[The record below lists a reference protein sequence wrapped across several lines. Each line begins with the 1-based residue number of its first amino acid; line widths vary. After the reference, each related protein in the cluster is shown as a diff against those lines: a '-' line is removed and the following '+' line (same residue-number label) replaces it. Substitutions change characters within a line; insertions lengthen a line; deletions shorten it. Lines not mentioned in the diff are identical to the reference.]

1 MKPVDAGILPVVVSE
16 ELDLLERVRQAVRSA
31 AIAAKPDMADVNRRL
46 IELRDEASSA
56 LQHDLPA
63 LFDQLNVHHSLS
75 KLDFRTK
82 LPDLRAPYFAHMRI
96 NEAGRSRDILI
107 GHQTFIDPKFD
118 ITIIDWKNAPIA
130 KVFFHYNEGDS
141 FTEKL
146 PGKLLS
152 GTIEARRVLTF
163 DKGKLIAI
171 GLPTTGFKIDDDG
184 HWHEQTASALP
195 QLSGG
200 EGAADRGQ
208 RFGTGRGGQRMPDVS
223 ALLDKQQ
230 FELLTRSEDEH
241 LLILGGAGCGKTT
254 VALHRLAALS
264 SRHPKRFAHDRM
276 LVVVP
281 DTGLVRLSRKILK
294 SLGLDRVKV
303 STYDEWIIQLA
314 RNWLKSLPNRICQD
328 TPARVSRFKRHP
340 AMLELFDSLA
350 DRRLQSFTD
359 QAERELGFW
368 SDIRHIFERS
378 TGHNLSLRL
387 QSIRNQLLNRLQK
400 QGSTIEEATLHR
412 RAVENLFG
420 SLKRQL
426 LNLDTDRRA
435 LYSDRETLMRA
446 VQMSDG
452 VLNESMV
459 DEVMR
464 HARQQF
470 QDPDTSA
477 RMAGIGD
484 EAIVSLDGV
493 DVATEESIGVE
504 STVDIE
510 DCSLMFRLLKYYTGS
525 VCPDEAKFPSFSHL
539 VIDEAQELSPLE
551 LRMLGDCLAE
561 DGSVTIAGDAAQQ
574 SDPTTTFVTW
584 EHVLRELDI
593 GDVQASQLMTNYR
606 SPRPIAE
613 YAHAILGKL
622 APETMPRALRDG
634 VPVIESQF
642 SDLGHVAMILT
653 DTLEDLCFREPD
665 CSVAIICRDDESA
678 VEIFGALRELSDVRL
693 VRDGEF
699 SFEPGIDVTEA
710 SHVKGLEFD
719 YVVVPD
725 ADINN
730 YPDLP
735 DARRLL
741 HVAATRAMHQL
752 WIMYRGRVSPIL
764 PQKFASGSQ

>member
-1 MKPVDAGILPVVVSE
+1 MTQVGPVHHPIIVTE
-16 ELDLLERVRQAVRSA
+16 ELDILERVRQAVRAA
-31 AIAAKPDMADVNRRL
+31 AIAAQPDMADVNRRL

-63 LFDQLNVHHSLS
+63 LFDQLNIHHSLS

-107 GHQTFIDPKFD
+107 GHQTFVEPKFD

-163 DKGKLIAI
+163 DRGKLIAI
-171 GLPTTGFKIDDDG
+171 GLPQTGFRVDQNGI
-184 HWHEQTASALP
+184 WQEQAAAALP
-195 QLSGG
+195 RLSGG

-223 ALLDKQQ
+223 ALLDRQQ
-230 FELLTRSEDEH
+230 FELLTRSDDEH

-264 SRHPKRFAHDRM
+264 ARQPKRFSQDRM
-276 LVVVP
+276 MVIVP

-294 SLGLDRVKV
+294 TLGLDRVRV
-303 STYDEWIIQLA
+303 STYDEWITQLA
-314 RNWLKSLPNRICQD
+314 RNWLKSLPNRICQE

-340 AMLELFDSLA
+340 AMLELFSALA
-350 DRRLQSFTD
+350 DRRWQIFTD
-359 QAERELGFW
+359 QAEKELGFW
-368 SDIRHIFERS
+368 SDIREIFERS
-378 TGHNLSLRL
+378 SGQNLAHRM
-387 QSIRNQLLNRLQK
+387 QSINRMLLNRSK
-400 QGSTIEEATLHR
+400 SASSEEATRNH
-412 RAVENLFG
+412 RAVEKLFG
-420 SLKRQL
+420 SMHRQL

-435 LYSDRETLMRA
+435 LYSDREILMRA

-459 DEVMR
+459 DEVLR

-470 QDPDTSA
+470 QDPDSSA
-477 RMAGIGD
+477 RMAGIGE

-510 DCSLMFRLLKYYTGS
+510 DCSLMFRLLKFYTGS
-525 VCPDEAKFPSFSHL
+525 VCPDEARFPSFSHV

-593 GDVQASQLMTNYR
+593 GEVQASQLMTNYR

-613 YAHAILGKL
+613 YAHKILGKL
-622 APETMPRALRDG
+622 APENMPRALRDG
-634 VPVIESQF
+634 VPVFESQF

-653 DTLEDLCFREPD
+653 DALEDLCFREPD
-665 CSVAIICRDDESA
+665 ASIAIICRDDESA
-678 VEIFGALRELSDVRL
+678 VEIYGALRELSDVRL

-699 SFEPGIDVTEA
+699 SFDPGIDVTEV

-719 YVVVPD
+719 YVVIPD

-741 HVAATRAMHQL
+741 HVGATRAMHQL
-752 WIMYRGRVSPIL
+752 WVMTKGRPSPIL
-764 PQKFASGSQ
+764 PDGFAAK